1 MSRTA
6 TSSLTK
12 KIAAELRVAFL
23 CWRTN
28 VRAAMANR
36 LAFVLQVAGMML
48 NDTAFIAVWL
58 LFFQVVG
65 TVNGWSGID
74 SFGLLGFATA
84 SFGLAFG
91 FCGGSPLVS
100 RYVEDGSMDGFLLA
114 PRSTYVRIIT
124 SKSDIA
130 ALGDLVFG
138 SIILLIYGVVTGMS
152 LAQIP
157 FVVGMV
163 VAGAV
168 ITQSVS
174 MSAQMMSFYIIDA
187 ENISFSLFK
196 CFLSPSLY
204 PSGLF
209 PSVTKF
215 IFTFIIPATVVGGLP
230 IEMLQTGSWTLFVTI
245 WAVAIGWLILS
256 MWLFRISVR
265 RYESGNAIG
274 LRSAN

>member
-1 MSRTA
+1 MG
-6 TSSLTK
+6 SSFVRRAL
-12 KIAAELRVAFL
+12 AELRVASL
-23 CWRTN
+23 CWHTN
-28 VRAAMANR
+28 VRAAMSNR
-36 LAFVLQVAGMML
+36 FAFGLQIMGMML

-65 TVNGWSGID
+65 TVNGWGGID
-74 SFGLLGFATA
+74 SLGLLGFATA

-114 PRSTYVRIIT
+114 PRNMYVRIVT

-138 SIILLIYGVVTGMS
+138 SIILLIYGVVGGLSFT
-152 LAQIP
+152 QIP
-157 FVVGMV
+157 VVIAMV
-163 VAGAV
+163 VAGAI

-174 MSAQMMSFYIIDA
+174 MSAQMMAFFIMDA

-230 IEMLQTGSWTLFVTI
+230 IEMLQGGGWTLFVTI
-245 WAVAIGWLILS
+245 WAVALGWLILS
-256 MWLFRISVR
+256 IGLFRISVR
-265 RYESGNAIG
+265 RYEGGNAIG